1 MAGTI
6 KLDGTTFL
14 TKSGSTFT
22 QTNTTLGSDVVF
34 PAGHI
39 LQVVQTVKTD
49 TTSKA
54 ESAGSINWTDISGM
68 SCSITPQSG
77 NKVLVFVTANLGG
90 RVGYM
95 ANIRLLRGSTA
106 INIGDANGN
115 RTRNFYKWRGQDVEM
130 WPANTM
136 FIDESPG
143 GDGST
148 AITYKLQWT
157 GESSNTM
164 YLNRSYSDNNNYYH
178 GTSTSNIT
186 LMEVQA

>member
-39 LQVVQTVKTD
+39 IQVVQTVKTD

-54 ESAGSINWTDISGM
+54 GESSVNFVDISGM

-90 RVGYM
+90 RNGYM
-95 ANIRLLRGSTA
+95 ASIRLLRGSTA
-106 INIGDANGN
+106 INIGDQEGSN
-115 RTRNFYKWRGQDVEM
+115 RTRAFYKWRGEVVEM

-157 GESSNTM
+157 GESGNTM
-164 YLNRSYSDNNNYYH
+164 YLNRSYSHNDNYYYSV
-178 GTSTSNIT
+178 STSNIT
-186 LMEVQA
+186 LMEIQA